1 MLRVVEEFHLTDV
14 GRHRSANEDDLFVR
28 VPLFVVADGMGGAQA
43 GEVASKTAVEVFE
56 DELPGG
62 DPADVIV
69 ERVREANRKINELA
83 AAHSEYAGM
92 GTTCTAAYVTED
104 DRLVVAHVG
113 DSRCY
118 LWRDGD
124 LVRLTKDHSL
134 VGELVARGRLT
145 EEQAESHPQRSVIT
159 RALGAESD
167 VRVDREVYEAKA
179 GDVVLLC
186 SDGLTTMVTERQIET
201 VLEIGGPLAPL
212 GRGLVYAANA
222 AGGKDNITVIMFRL
236 GEADPEATPAPVVS
250 ESDPEPESEPQRTA
264 ERDLPDEDITL
275 VGESALRTEDV
286 HAAVAEAEAAEP
298 PPRTARLPV
307 AEAPMTRREPP
318 SATDAPRRRRR
329 IPTALIVST
338 VLLAIVLFAA
348 WSATRAVYFVGTDDS
363 DQRTITIFRGLPY
376 ELPAGL
382 KLYERVTGSGL
393 TLEAIPARRRKAFTS
408 HKLRSRDDAEDL
420 VAAAEKGA
428 LDE

>member
-14 GRHRSANEDDLFVR
+14 GRHRSANEDDMFVR

-43 GEVASKTAVEVFE
+43 GEVASKTAVEAFE
-56 DELPGG
+56 PELPAG
-62 DPADVIV
+62 DPADAIV
-69 ERVREANRKINELA
+69 ERVRDANRRINELA
-83 AAHSEYAGM
+83 AENSEYAGM

-118 LWRDGD
+118 LWRDGE
-124 LVRLTKDHSL
+124 LRRLTKDHSL

-212 GRGLVYAANA
+212 GRGLIYAANA

-236 GEADPEATPAPVVS
+236 GEAGAEAVAA
-250 ESDPEPESEPQRTA
+250 EGESEPATEPQTTPERDVPDEDVTLVGQSALRADEVATAVADADAAEPPQRTA
-264 ERDLPDEDITL
+264 PLPTGHVDDEL
-275 VGESALRTEDV
+275 VSWRN
-286 HAAVAEAEAAEP
+286 P
-298 PPRTARLPV
+298 
-307 AEAPMTRREPP
+307 
-318 SATDAPRRRRR
+318 TDAAKPRKRRR
-329 IPTALIVST
+329 IPSALIVST
-338 VLLAIVLFAA
+338 VLLAIVLVAA
-348 WSATRAVYFVGTDDS
+348 WSATRAVYFVGTDES
-363 DQRTITIFRGLPY
+363 DERTITIFRGLPY
-376 ELPAGL
+376 ELPAGF
-382 KLYERVTGSGL
+382 KLYERVTASGL
-393 TLEAIPARRRKAFTS
+393 TLEAIPARRRAAFTD

>member
-1 MLRVVEEFHLTDV
+1 MLRVVESYHQTDV

-43 GEVASKTAVEVFE
+43 GEVASKTAVEAFE
-56 DELPGG
+56 ADLESG
-62 DPADVIV
+62 DPADAIV
-69 ERVREANRKINELA
+69 DRVRHANRRISELA
-83 AAHSEYAGM
+83 AEHSEYAGM

-159 RALGAESD
+159 RALGAEPD

-186 SDGLTTMVTERQIET
+186 SDGLTTMVTELQIET
-201 VLEIGGPLAPL
+201 VLKIGGPLADL
-212 GRGLVYAANA
+212 GRGLIYAANA

-236 GEADPEATPAPVVS
+236 DEAGAEAQPDAAAAIPETAAEAPEEEDTPAPA
-250 ESDPEPESEPQRTA
+250 P
-264 ERDLPDEDITL
+264 PDDDITL
-275 VGESALRTEDV
+275 AGDSALRTEDV
-286 HAAVAEAEAAEP
+286 AAAVADADAATP
-298 PPRTARLPV
+298 PPRTAPLP
-307 AEAPMTRREPP
+307 ATESPLSRREP
-318 SATDAPRRRRR
+318 APAFEPRKRRR
-329 IPTALIVST
+329 IPAALLVSS

-348 WSATRAVYFVGTDDS
+348 WSATRAVYFVGTDEA

-376 ELPAGL
+376 ELPAGF

-393 TLEAIPARRRKAFTS
+393 TLEAIPVRRRAAFTG

-420 VAAAEKGA
+420 VSAAEKGA